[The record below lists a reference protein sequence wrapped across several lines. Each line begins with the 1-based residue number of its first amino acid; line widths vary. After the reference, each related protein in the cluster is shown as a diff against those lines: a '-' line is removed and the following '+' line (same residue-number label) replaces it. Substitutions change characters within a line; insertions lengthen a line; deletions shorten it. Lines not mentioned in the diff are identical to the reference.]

1 MPAIPQPNLASAA
14 FQADP
19 FPFFARLRRE
29 APVFRARLPGRRGG
43 WLVTR
48 YDDTIAALRDER
60 LLKDPRTATRAG
72 AKEPWAPGF
81 LKPLQKNMLDLDGAD
96 HARLR
101 RLVHRAFTPRR
112 VDEMRERIQAIC
124 DGLLDAMEGRGR
136 VDLMREYALP
146 LPATIIAELLGIP
159 TRDMARFHR
168 WSSRLVAVTS
178 ARGAITAIP
187 ALWRFMRYLRALVE
201 ERRAR
206 PRDDLVS
213 ALVQA
218 EDAGDPLSGDE
229 LLAMITILL
238 IAGHETTVNL
248 IASGT
253 LALLRHPRQLQR
265 LRDDPALMPSAV
277 EELLRYT
284 SPVSLATERYAREPL
299 EIAGT
304 RVAHGDLV
312 LVALSSANRDERQ
325 FAEPDALD
333 VGRAPNRHL
342 AFGQGIHFCVGA
354 PLARLEGQIA
364 LTTLLRRAPGLRLAA
379 PAGSLRW
386 NRGLFLRSLRRLP
399 VALQPS
405 LRHASSS

>member
-1 MPAIPQPNLASAA
+1 MNSSPEANGIEQPNLAGAA

-19 FPFFARLRRE
+19 FPFWARLRRE
-29 APVFRARLPGRRGG
+29 APVYRARLRLPGRRAA

-48 YDDTIAALRDER
+48 YDDAVAALKDER
-60 LLKDPRTATRAG
+60 LLKDPRTAFQAG
-72 AKEPWAPGF
+72 GKEPWVPAM
-81 LKPLQKNMLDLDGAD
+81 LKPLQENMLDLDGAD

-101 RLVHRAFTPRR
+101 RLVQRAFTPRR
-112 VDEMRERIQAIC
+112 VEEMRDRIQALC
-124 DGLLDAMEGRGR
+124 DRLMGAMEHRGR
-136 VDLMREYALP
+136 ADLLREYALP
-146 LPATIIAELLGIP
+146 LPITIIAELLGIP
-159 TRDMARFHR
+159 EPDMARFHR
-168 WSSRLVAVTS
+168 WSTRVVQVASPTGVVV
-178 ARGAITAIP
+178 AIP
-187 ALWRFMRYLRALVE
+187 ALWRFLRYLRALVD

-218 EDAGDPLSGDE
+218 EDAGDQLSGDE

-253 LALLRHPRQLQR
+253 LALLTHPDQLQR
-265 LRDDPALMPSAV
+265 LRDEPALLPLAV
-277 EELLRYT
+277 EELVRFV

-299 EIAGT
+299 EIAGE
-304 RVAHGDLV
+304 RIAPGDLV

-325 FAEPDALD
+325 FAAPDALD
-333 VGRAPNRHL
+333 VTRAPNRHL

-354 PLARLEGQIA
+354 PLARLEAQA
-364 LTTLLRRAPGLRLAA
+364 AFATLLRRAPGLRLAA

-386 NRGLFLRSLRRLP
+386 NRGLFLRGLRHLP
-399 VALQPS
+399 VAL
-405 LRHASSS
+405 